1 MKLDPLVAPLPLSN
15 STNFAWPIDEGAM
28 VVVCVTMRGFALR
41 AQTALPSTTRECPA
55 FSQIVR
61 ATTLAPPAPGR
72 ASTCGD

>member
-1 MKLDPLVAPLPLSN
+1 
-15 STNFAWPIDEGAM
+15 M

-41 AQTALPSTTRECPA
+41 AQTALPSTTRKCPA

-61 ATTLAPPAPGR
+61 ATTLAPPATGR